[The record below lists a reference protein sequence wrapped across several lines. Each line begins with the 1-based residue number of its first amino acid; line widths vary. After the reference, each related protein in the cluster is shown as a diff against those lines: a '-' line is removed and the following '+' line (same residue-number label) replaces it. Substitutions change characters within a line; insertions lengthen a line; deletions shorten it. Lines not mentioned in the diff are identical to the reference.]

1 MKAKPH
7 TGGRDGRW
15 QVKTEGGD
23 DVTDMLCFTQNTSKF
38 LQPAVNFDF

>member
-15 QVKTEGGD
+15 QVKRERD
-23 DVTDMLCFTQNTSKF
+23 DVTDMLCFTQNRSKF